1 MALLEAKAKRL
12 LAPKVKIETSMDY
25 QREIQTHKKR
35 YWELVLK
42 IQIKEQFLNR
52 LTAIIQKKQEKNHKI
67 SK

>member
-12 LAPKVKIETSMDY
+12 LAPKVKIETTMDY

-52 LTAIIQKKQEKNHKI
+52 
-67 SK
+67 